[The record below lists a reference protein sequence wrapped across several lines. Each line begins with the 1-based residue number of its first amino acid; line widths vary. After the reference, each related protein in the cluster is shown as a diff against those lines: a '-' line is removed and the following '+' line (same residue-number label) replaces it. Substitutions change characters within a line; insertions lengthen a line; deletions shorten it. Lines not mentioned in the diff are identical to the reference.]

1 AQDETQEGGLA
12 GAGGPDQEG
21 ELALLDLQVDIPQRG
36 TSLALVRLGDLLE
49 SNHRLRQ
56 WPVSGKFGVPPRR
69 PTAFGSLSTA
79 PKQPCPDAPNAG
91 SASFTRSGG
100 AGRVAHSA

>member
-1 AQDETQEGGLA
+1 QVRHPPARQLVQLTSGDEHPATARAVLAQDETQEGGLA

-56 WPVSGKFGVPPRR
+56 WPVSGQFGVPPRR
-69 PTAFGSLSTA
+69 ATAFGRRSTA
-79 PKQPCPDAPNAG
+79 
-91 SASFTRSGG
+91 
-100 AGRVAHSA
+100 